1 MESSA
6 TARGVDMNPK
16 TLTLVTFVL
25 LVVGLIAAG
34 CLDCEEESPELDSG
48 SNGSIIGPTTDPT
61 APSLAI
67 TPVIVYT
74 LKEAHEKFGTDLPVP
89 SYLPDGY
96 SFSYALQYGEPD
108 NRISLIYTKG
118 EDELRITQV
127 PVPGNP
133 CPGQKTTGSVG
144 VTIDGTNGT
153 FTPGD
158 GENVLRWNDSR
169 YAYCL
174 SGTQEKDEMVAI
186 AASVKEHA
194 GGGIAAPI

>member
-1 MESSA
+1 MESST
-6 TARGVDMNPK
+6 TARGVNINPK
-16 TLTLVTFVL
+16 TLTLATFVL

-34 CLDCEEESPELDSG
+34 CLDYGEGSSKPDSG
-48 SNGSIIGPTTDPT
+48 SNGSIIGPTADPT
-61 APSLAI
+61 APPLAI

-74 LKEAHEKFGTDLPVP
+74 LKEAHGKFGTDLPVP

-108 NRISLIYTKG
+108 NRISLIYAKEG
-118 EDELRITQV
+118 DELRITQV

-153 FTPGD
+153 FTPGG

-174 SGTQEKDEMVAI
+174 SGTHETDEMVAI
-186 AASVKEHA
+186 AASVDGSGRSA
-194 GGGIAAPI
+194 

>member
-1 MESSA
+1 
-6 TARGVDMNPK
+6 MNPK
-16 TLTLVTFVL
+16 TLTLVTFAL

-48 SNGSIIGPTTDPT
+48 SNGSTIDPTTDPT
-61 APSLAI
+61 APPLAI
-67 TPVIVYT
+67 TPVIVYA

-108 NRISLIYTKG
+108 NRTSLIYAKG

-133 CPGQKTTGSVG
+133 GTGQKTTGSVG
-144 VTIDGTNGT
+144 VTIDGTDGT

-158 GENVLRWNDSR
+158 GENVLRWNDSH

-174 SGTQEKDEMVAI
+174 SGTQEMNEMAAI